1 MTSNN
6 TRRAYDPLIGFGR
19 GDGFLG
25 CRSAILGSAMSW
37 ISERSLVSAISN
49 AGGFGVLA
57 CGSMSP
63 ARLPEIEETAAL
75 TAFPLG

>member
-1 MTSNN
+1 
-6 TRRAYDPLIGFGR
+6 
-19 GDGFLG
+19 
-25 CRSAILGSAMSW
+25 MSW

-63 ARLPEIEETAAL
+63 AQLQEEIEGTAAL
-75 TAFPLG
+75 TASPLGLT